1 MKATTRLFAVVTK
14 KGNYLNAYT
23 PTGLTGVMTHPA
35 PRPHLMYLYN
45 TTLDKLKQ
53 LPESSVYR
61 QSTEALTKHRLQ
73 IVESQIPDGLEE
85 WRQRVQKQIDENPQL
100 FGPMG
105 HAFKDKAGGKGY
117 VISRRLPTKDEGT
130 EEWDG
135 DRAVERG
142 EGPRAPEERLSQ
154 AIDLGNNR
162 PLSDFQK
169 SDVELED
176 EPALSAEQY
185 ALSTMGYEQHLTWY

>member
-1 MKATTRLFAVVTK
+1 MKATTRLLAAVK
-14 KGNYLNAYT
+14 KSSYLNAYA
-23 PTGLTGVMTHPA
+23 PTGLTGVVTHPA
-35 PRPHLMYLYN
+35 PRPHLMFIYN
-45 TTLDKLKQ
+45 STLDKLKQ

-61 QSTEALTKHRLQ
+61 QSTEALTKHRLA
-73 IVESQIPDGLEE
+73 IVEEQVPEGMEE
-85 WRQRVQKQIDENPQL
+85 WKVRVQKQIDDNPQV

-105 HAFKDKAGGKGY
+105 HAYKDKVGGKGY
-117 VISRRLPTKDEGT
+117 VISRRIEKLDDRV

-142 EGPRAPEERLSQ
+142 EGIRSPEERLSQ

-162 PLSDFQK
+162 PLSDFQR

-176 EPALSAEQY
+176 EPS
-185 ALSTMGYEQHLTWY
+185 LTVDQ